1 MTVII
6 GDSVLLGVGLA
17 VLATL
22 AVSLTSLSVRVGTEE
37 GGTLDALL
45 VVLGTNALVFVPTA
59 LFLYYPS
66 YQLTPVS
73 VGAFFGAGVVA
84 TLLGRTLSFV
94 SFRRIG
100 ASRTEPI
107 RSAHPLSAT
116 VVAVLVLS
124 ETVSAM
130 RLVGIGLIVAGVAY
144 ISWESNRSD
153 ADSPIDG
160 SSLQLLIPMGAAFFY
175 GLEPTLAK
183 VGLEEGTPALVGLS
197 IKTVSALVL
206 LSLFLGYRRSLPR
219 RRSVGRL
226 LKPWFLVAG
235 LLNTV
240 FMGLYYVALQ
250 IAPVTLVIPIIATSP
265 LVVVVL
271 SRLYLPDLER
281 VSIRLVAGAVVV
293 VVGAVAVTLSG

>member
-1 MTVII
+1 
-6 GDSVLLGVGLA
+6 
-17 VLATL
+17 
-22 AVSLTSLSVRVGTEE
+22 
-37 GGTLDALL
+37 
-45 VVLGTNALVFVPTA
+45 
-59 LFLYYPS
+59 
-66 YQLTPVS
+66 
-73 VGAFFGAGVVA
+73 
-84 TLLGRTLSFV
+84 
-94 SFRRIG
+94 
-100 ASRTEPI
+100 
-107 RSAHPLSAT
+107 
-116 VVAVLVLS
+116 
-124 ETVSAM
+124 M

-153 ADSPIDG
+153 ADAPIDG
-160 SSLQLLIPMGAAFFY
+160 STLQLLIPMGAAFFY

-183 VGLEEGTPALVGLS
+183 LGLQEGTPALVGLS

-219 RRSVGRL
+219 RRSVRRL
-226 LKPWFLVAG
+226 LKPWFLIAG

-265 LVVVVL
+265 LVVVIL

-293 VVGAVAVTLSG
+293 VIGAVAVTLSG